1 MARSTSSPLAIPGTS
16 RTEVSGHS
24 VLLNLIISLRP
35 GQWTKN
41 LLVFAGVLF
50 GRRLLEPAAVA
61 AAASAFVIFC
71 GLSGAVY
78 LVNDVVDRSVDRQ
91 HPSKARRPI
100 ASGALPVPVAL

>member
-1 MARSTSSPLAIPGTS
+1 MARSTSSPVAIPGTS
-16 RTEVSGHS
+16 HTEVSWRS

-61 AAASAFVIFC
+61 AAAAAFVIFC

-91 HPSKARRPI
+91 HPVKARRPI
-100 ASGALPVPVAL
+100 AS